1 MNGKAKGSYAG
12 ERSAASIKDWALG
25 LLPNH
30 VATVNKQARVH
41 IPYHDSGLAATLTV
55 QNLLNLLSLR
65 LEPSLLHLSLH
76 LCGLSKWYCTV
87 HGM

>member
-1 MNGKAKGSYAG
+1 VNGKAKGSYAG

-30 VATVNKQARVH
+30 VATVNKQAQVH
-41 IPYHDSGLAATLTV
+41 IPYHGSGLAATLTV
-55 QNLLNLLSLR
+55 QYLLHLIPLR
-65 LEPSLLHLSLH
+65 LVPSMQHLSLH
-76 LCGLSKWYCTV
+76 LCGLSKWYCTA